1 MRERRSMFASAMF
14 ALVVMAGTFAQ
25 SMPGARGDECIT
37 KPNAP
42 APQGQ
47 HWYYRIDHANDRQCW
62 RLGPEGIPVLKNAPR
77 AEKTPASGA
86 TTQSALPPQVQASV
100 TTASAIAS
108 AESAFDSN
116 VAETTASMRWP
127 EAPIL
132 PELPRSPQ
140 PIPQPT
146 PAESIQTANTIA
158 SAPPVERHASVSNR
172 VEEPL
177 RRAAT
182 RLLPAVP
189 KSAVEVDHTFALLMI
204 MFAVLAVAGPILH
217 YAERR
222 RKREASNFQVP
233 RWARVVALNAPTP
246 RIRLPLPLDPEIGT
260 RGVPVP
266 LRVSDQ
272 TERLTHALQQLVDRL
287 QTHRP
292 TVTFSA
298 RRTGIEMMKGA
309 R

>member
-1 MRERRSMFASAMF
+1 MRERRLMFAPTMF
-14 ALVVMAGTFAQ
+14 ALVMAGTFAQ
-25 SMPGARGDECIT
+25 SMPTARGDECIT
-37 KPNAP
+37 KPNAA

-47 HWYYRIDHANDRQCW
+47 HWYYRIDHSNNRQCW
-62 RLGPEGIPVLKNAPR
+62 RLGPEGIPVLKNASR
-77 AEKTPASGA
+77 AEKTPASEA
-86 TTQSALPPQVQASV
+86 IPQSALPPQVQTPV
-100 TTASAIAS
+100 TTTSAIAS
-108 AESAFDSN
+108 ADFAFDSN
-116 VAETTASMRWP
+116 VAETTGSVRWP

-140 PIPQPT
+140 PMPQPI
-146 PAESIQTANTIA
+146 PAESTQTANTIA
-158 SAPPVERHASVSNR
+158 SAPPVESHAPVSNR
-172 VEEPL
+172 VEEPQ

-182 RLLPAVP
+182 RLLPAAP

-204 MFAVLAVAGPILH
+204 MFAVLAVAGPIFH

-222 RKREASNFQVP
+222 RQREASNFQVP

-287 QTHRP
+287 QTHRSA
-292 TVTFSA
+292 VTFSPG
-298 RRTGIEMMKGA
+298 RTGIEMMKGA